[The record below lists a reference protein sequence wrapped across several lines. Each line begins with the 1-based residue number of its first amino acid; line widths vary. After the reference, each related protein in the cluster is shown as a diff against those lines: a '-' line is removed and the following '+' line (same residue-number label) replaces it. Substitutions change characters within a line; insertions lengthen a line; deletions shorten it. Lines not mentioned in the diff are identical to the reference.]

1 MALVVRIQNSEMV
14 SSHQSSMDL
23 LGIRSGFRS
32 WKPRVYHSW
41 ANESSWIV
49 LDQMASVDTTSCEA
63 LFLPWIWHV
72 SSLIIRYY
80 KVDRLQC
87 GALSSSFLLIC
98 WPQIMK
104 KSPSTEGRS
113 NSSDSTN
120 LEERGI
126 WAMGT
131 ERRNQP
137 KMVGK
142 KNIQNDDFNIFSK
155 KRMFFYTYYIPLWIL
170 Q

>member
-14 SSHQSSMDL
+14 SSDQSSMDL

-113 NSSDSTN
+113 QLQRQHQPRRTGDLSNGN
-120 LEERGI
+120 
-126 WAMGT
+126 GT
-131 ERRNQP
+131 TQP
-137 KMVGK
+137 AKNGGK
-142 KNIQNDDFNIFSK
+142 KKHPKWWFQHF
-155 KRMFFYTYYIPLWIL
+155 
-170 Q
+170 